1 MAEDKF
7 KRHIA
12 FKLRVGDIS
21 SGKPKI
27 EGDRFIHLELDGK
40 NIVRVNLIG
49 NIVEKF
55 ESSGEKQYSFTTL
68 DDGSG
73 QIKLKSFGDDVEKL
87 KNFTEGQTVL
97 VIGVLRNFQDDT
109 YISPEIIR
117 EQDPKYLLIRKLEIE
132 KTRSG
137 NPEFVKQQMGAV
149 KDRILGVIKNSDQ
162 GIEVDQMITNLRDIS
177 PEIIRQEI
185 QKFIEEGMVF
195 EPRPGM
201 VKYLG

>member
-27 EGDRFIHLELDGK
+27 EGDRFTHLELDGK

-97 VIGVLRNFQDDT
+97 VIGVLRNFQDET

>member
-27 EGDRFIHLELDGK
+27 EGDRFTHLELDGK

-87 KNFTEGQTVL
+87 KNFTEGETVL
-97 VIGVLRNFQDDT
+97 VIGVLRNFQDET
-109 YISPEIIR
+109 YVSPEIIR
-117 EQDPKYLLIRKLEIE
+117 KQDPKYLLIRKLEIE
-132 KTRSG
+132 KRRSS
-137 NPEFVKQQMGAV
+137 NPELAKQQMGAV

-162 GIEVDQMITNLRDIS
+162 GIEVDQMVTDLRDIS

>member
-27 EGDRFIHLELDGK
+27 EGDRFTHLELDGK

-97 VIGVLRNFQDDT
+97 VIGVLRNFQDET
-109 YISPEIIR
+109 YVSPEIIR
-117 EQDPKYLLIRKLEIE
+117 KQDPKYLLIRKLEIE
-132 KTRSG
+132 KTRSS
-137 NPEFVKQQMGAV
+137 NPELAKQQMGAV

-162 GIEVDQMITNLRDIS
+162 GIEVDQMVTDLRDIS

>member
-27 EGDRFIHLELDGK
+27 EGDRFTHLELDGK

-97 VIGVLRNFQDDT
+97 VIGVLRNFQDET
-109 YISPEIIR
+109 YVSPEIIR
-117 EQDPKYLLIRKLEIE
+117 EQDPKYLVIRKLEIE
-132 KTRSG
+132 KTRSS
-137 NPEFVKQQMGAV
+137 NPEFAKQQMGAV

-162 GIEVDQMITNLRDIS
+162 GIEVDQMVTDLRDIS

>member
-1 MAEDKF
+1 MAEDKI
-7 KRHIA
+7 KRQIA

-27 EGDRFIHLELDGK
+27 EGDRFTHLELDGK

-97 VIGVLRNFQDDT
+97 VIGVLRNFQDET
-109 YISPEIIR
+109 YVSPEIIR

-132 KTRSG
+132 KTRSS
-137 NPEFVKQQMGAV
+137 NPEFAKQQMGAV

-162 GIEVDQMITNLRDIS
+162 GIDVDQMVTDLRDIS